1 MSAFGGHL
9 GRLDIAGEMTYQL
22 CNRSIEISK
31 LKCKKEKKAQHRR
44 FKNYGIILERCHA
57 YSWNTRRTIEVE
69 VFEEVMTKN
78 FQN

>member
-31 LKCKKEKKAQHRR
+31 LKCKKEKKKPNTEDSRIMGSFWKDVMH
-44 FKNYGIILERCHA
+44 ILGTPGEQLKQKK
-57 YSWNTRRTIEVE
+57 YL
-69 VFEEVMTKN
+69 KK
-78 FQN
+78 